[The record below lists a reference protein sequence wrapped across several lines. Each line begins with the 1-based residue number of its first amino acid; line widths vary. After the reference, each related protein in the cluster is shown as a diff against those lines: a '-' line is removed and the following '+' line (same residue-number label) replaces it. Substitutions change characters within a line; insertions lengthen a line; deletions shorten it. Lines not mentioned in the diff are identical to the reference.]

1 MPDFLKQDPVGS
13 HASKACMIST
23 VPAIRLYLLDYYK
36 WHGNPASID
45 EICGA
50 LIISKRTA
58 RQNLQILLEAGE
70 IETITPYGNRKLYYP
85 SKELLDGKPCR
96 PRIVE
101 KTPAE
106 VEELKRDWLDDPHW
120 DLAKTPGFDAHRE
133 ELAEFEKR
141 AHARWERD
149 RVFQRHMKA
158 IRLECS
164 VELAEELSAIDHAVS
179 RLCEVGR

>member
-1 MPDFLKQDPVGS
+1 MIPDFMKETSV
-13 HASKACMIST
+13 
-23 VPAIRLYLLDYYK
+23 VVAIRMYLLDYHK
-36 WHGNPASID
+36 HICHPASID
-45 EICGA
+45 KICEA
-50 LIISKRTA
+50 LIVSKWTA
-58 RQNLQILLEAGE
+58 RKNLKILLEAGE

-106 VEELKRDWLDDPHW
+106 VEELKKDWLDDPHW
-120 DLAKTPGFDAHRE
+120 DLAKTPGFNAHRE
-133 ELAEFEKR
+133 ELAEFEER
-141 AHARWERD
+141 AHARWEMD

-164 VELAEELSAIDHAVS
+164 VEVAEELSSLEYMIN
-179 RLCEVGR
+179 RIGEVGL